1 MAVLVSCQRPPDAL
15 NVGAPFG
22 RFPEDRGTQRQTMAW
37 LRALRS
43 NALCTSCGSGFKG
56 CGLLVSDTP
65 PRWKSPIRMPS
76 ERNRGY
82 ATTVN
87 RSADD
92 ERIGT
97 VQKTFERAGV
107 QSRKDRM
114 TNIVYEIVEHDGGW
128 AYKLG
133 DVFSETYPS
142 KELATAAANDVAER
156 QQVAG
161 EPEVVQY
168 QDAKGSWREESV
180 SGDDRPEVDVR
191 DGAT

>member
-1 MAVLVSCQRPPDAL
+1 
-15 NVGAPFG
+15 
-22 RFPEDRGTQRQTMAW
+22 
-37 LRALRS
+37 
-43 NALCTSCGSGFKG
+43 
-56 CGLLVSDTP
+56 
-65 PRWKSPIRMPS
+65 
-76 ERNRGY
+76 
-82 ATTVN
+82 
-87 RSADD
+87 
-92 ERIGT
+92 
-97 VQKTFERAGV
+97 
-107 QSRKDRM
+107 M

-168 QDAKGSWREESV
+168 QNAEGSWREESV
-180 SGDDRPEVDVR
+180 SGEDRPEVDVR